1 MNTLIINDETA
12 AGEILQK
19 ISLQFEQEYISVK
32 ELIEARIKTEI
43 QRYEKEL
50 DGYKKSLV
58 LPTNL
63 EQRLNKK
70 NPPKID
76 VEKQLYTAFQAFQR
90 NGFFI
95 LIDDEQVE
103 DLDQK
108 FLIEESTQVSFIK
121 LTPLVGG

>member
-19 ISLQFEQEYISVK
+19 ISLQFEEEYISVK
-32 ELIEARIKTEI
+32 ELIEARIRLEI
-43 QRYEKEL
+43 SRYEKNIE
-50 DGYKKSLV
+50 DYKKSLV
-58 LPTNL
+58 LPTDL
-63 EQRLNKK
+63 EQRLNRKS
-70 NPPKID
+70 PPKID
-76 VEKQLYTAFQAFQR
+76 VEKQLYVALQAFQR

-103 DLDQK
+103 ELDQK
-108 FLIEESTQVSFIK
+108 FLVEESTQVSFIK